1 MFTRADNLILFFNPL
16 PADPQSAQ
24 PHTYPPQT
32 LGSNDPTLKPKNLL
46 PVLLMQRWL
55 LFTA

>member
-32 LGSNDPTLKPKNLL
+32 LSSNDPTLSAASVVNAEVAFVHCLR
-46 PVLLMQRWL
+46 Q
-55 LFTA
+55 